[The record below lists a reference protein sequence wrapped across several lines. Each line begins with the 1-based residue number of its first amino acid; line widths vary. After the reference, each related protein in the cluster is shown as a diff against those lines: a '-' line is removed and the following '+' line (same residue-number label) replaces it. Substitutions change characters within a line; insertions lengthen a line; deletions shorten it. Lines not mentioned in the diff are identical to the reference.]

1 MYFPVSIQD
10 IISMDKDHR
19 FFFLYRIAS
28 MREIRKIKDYS
39 NLQTKQM
46 KCELAKTEF

>member
-19 FFFLYRIAS
+19 FFFYRIVS

-46 KCELAKTEF
+46 KYELAKTQF